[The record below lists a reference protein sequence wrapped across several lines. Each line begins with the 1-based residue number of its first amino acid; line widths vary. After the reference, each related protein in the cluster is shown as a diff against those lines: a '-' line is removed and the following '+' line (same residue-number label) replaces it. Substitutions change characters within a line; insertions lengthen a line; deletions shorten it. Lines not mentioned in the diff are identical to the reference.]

1 MVQKIQLKKQVY
13 FVNDSKTIHER
24 EKERREMK
32 TGRKR
37 IAYRFLV
44 HRFTFNVQEKWIKR
58 RERVRCK
65 SQTFTVRKSVFGV
78 TQFRAIPT
86 SEFLLTDIIGC
97 SRCSRQLLQRWLN
110 ARKKMQTDA
119 RAIRQQKLS
128 RFDILNPR
136 KRRNLKRQK
145 IIYTDWCNAQY
156 TMGREMQ
163 LRL

>member
-65 SQTFTVRKSVFGV
+65 S
-78 TQFRAIPT
+78 
-86 SEFLLTDIIGC
+86 
-97 SRCSRQLLQRWLN
+97 
-110 ARKKMQTDA
+110 
-119 RAIRQQKLS
+119 
-128 RFDILNPR
+128 
-136 KRRNLKRQK
+136 
-145 IIYTDWCNAQY
+145 
-156 TMGREMQ
+156 
-163 LRL
+163 